1 MFDHSIK
8 VPRLYKT
15 ASKIAKEVSAGK
27 GSIKQLVY
35 ECKHPNIK
43 ALYAL
48 LVHTFQK
55 SADIEKLIRKSKLLV
70 KEPRFDPWLAK
81 VLITELLWGKQRLS
95 GQSKPVQTILAYEQV
110 LKAHLSDVSDD
121 VKGVEQVE
129 KPRYVRVNTLK
140 ITTNE
145 AVERFRDEG
154 WILKQYTESENYL
167 GFLDAVSNLD
177 SNEFMIDFHIP
188 YLLIFPPKTEFYQH
202 AAYKNG
208 SIILQDKASCLPA
221 HILDPQPGTSILDM
235 CAAPGMKTTQCAALI
250 DNTGKIYAVEIGKKR
265 FQTLEKIIE
274 SSGVSGVEPI
284 NADVLKLTAKEYPD
298 IEYILVDPSCSG
310 SGLTD
315 RVETG
320 QQAKDQHSERIERLA
335 GFQIK
340 ILRHALSKF
349 PKVKRVV
356 YSTCSVYA
364 EENED
369 VVRQVLETCNRFKLV
384 PADQLLGKK
393 WYNYGTSEFG
403 DLGKFCLYAKPDID
417 LTSGFFVAVFER
429 LEDGET
435 NQFLNAQLFEE
446 KMRIVSLMNLN
457 KGKSEEKVEEKQ
469 KIEAKENVT
478 GVVEKIEKEDIKSE
492 TSSGNEATKN
502 KKKHKNIEITEDLA
516 IKKETDD
523 GLEEKKV
530 KKKKLENNREGSE
543 SKDKEKI
550 LKIKKEEGE
559 NIKNVIIKSE
569 TNDSTRKTK
578 KKKNRNNIDISENQN
593 DAENQLILK
602 TELDDNQEGRK
613 DKKKK
618 KYKHSGEDTEEI
630 EQREDLILTN
640 ETNDGEGPK
649 KSKKKKKHKND
660 NNENLNLV
668 NNEEI
673 NEVSIKME
681 TDHDDEVTKAKKKKK
696 HKQTD
701 DIKTSE
707 EENVKIKIEKSE
719 KKRKHKD
726 VDMMDAVVEPL
737 IQKKKKKG
745 ESVIKVEENT
755 EEDIPKKKKKKKD
768 TIDESRD

>member
-1 MFDHSIK
+1 MFDHSIR

-15 ASKIAKEVSAGK
+15 ASKIAKEVSSGK

-48 LVHTFQK
+48 IVHTFQK
-55 SADIEKLIRKSKLLV
+55 SAHIEKLIKKSKLLI

-121 VKGVEQVE
+121 VEEVEQVE

-140 ITTNE
+140 ITVNE
-145 AVERFRDEG
+145 AIEGFREEG
-154 WILKQYTESENYL
+154 WVLKRYTDSENYL
-167 GFLDAVSNLD
+167 GFLEAVSNLG
-177 SNEFMIDFHIP
+177 SNEFMVDLHIP

-208 SIILQDKASCLPA
+208 SIILQDKASCLPV

-250 DNTGKIYAVEIGKKR
+250 DNIGKIYAVEIGTKR
-265 FQTLEKIIE
+265 FHTLEKIVE
-274 SSGVSGVEPI
+274 SSGASCVEPI
-284 NADVLKLTAKEYPD
+284 NSDVLQLTAQQYPD
-298 IEYILVDPSCSG
+298 IDYILVDPSCSG
-310 SGLTD
+310 SGLTY

-320 QQAKDQHSERIERLA
+320 QQAQDQHTERIERLA

-384 PADQLLGKK
+384 PADQFLGKK
-393 WYNYGTSEFG
+393 WYNFGSSEFG

-446 KMRIVSLMNLN
+446 KMRIVSLLN
-457 KGKSEEKVEEKQ
+457 KGKTENLQEEKQ
-469 KIEAKENVT
+469 MVEETDQKRHIKEETEEVKDMNV
-478 GVVEKIEKEDIKSE
+478 KSE
-492 TSSGNEATKN
+492 TS
-502 KKKHKNIEITEDLA
+502 D
-516 IKKETDD
+516 
-523 GLEEKKV
+523 
-530 KKKKLENNREGSE
+530 EG
-543 SKDKEKI
+543 
-550 LKIKKEEGE
+550 
-559 NIKNVIIKSE
+559 
-569 TNDSTRKTK
+569 
-578 KKKNRNNIDISENQN
+578 
-593 DAENQLILK
+593 
-602 TELDDNQEGRK
+602 
-613 DKKKK
+613 
-618 KYKHSGEDTEEI
+618 
-630 EQREDLILTN
+630 
-640 ETNDGEGPK
+640 K
-649 KSKKKKKHKND
+649 KSKKKKKHKSAEVTDSLDIKKETGDGFVKKKKLD
-660 NNENLNLV
+660 NK
-668 NNEEI
+668 EEI
-673 NEVSIKME
+673 LKIKKEESEINKNVDIKTETKSKKKKNRDVDASENQNEAESKLDIKGE
-681 TDHDDEVTKAKKKKK
+681 LDEGRNGKKKKKK
-696 HKQTD
+696 HKHSGESLETKKEESEPREDLNVATETD
-701 DIKTSE
+701 DGEGSRKLKRKKKHRGVKTENCEEMKEVIIKRETNDDKAITSKKKKKLKKPDDNVTIENTCEEDIKIKTE
-707 EENVKIKIEKSE
+707 RGEKSR
-719 KKRKHKD
+719 KKHKD
-726 VDMMDAVVEPL
+726 VNKLDADGEFFD
-737 IQKKKKKG
+737 QKKKKGDESMVKPEENSD
-745 ESVIKVEENT
+745 ESV
-755 EEDIPKKKKKKKD
+755 PKKKKKKKD
-768 TIDESRD
+768 RVDENRGGSDNNFFDAFD